1 MKVFDKIKDLF
12 ADDDEEEVVDTVKK
26 EVIQVEIPAPKNPI
40 VEKEEEV
47 IPTITK
53 EEDASPFFDD
63 TDFDEIKRSNPTLE
77 EMYAREEKK
86 EVYKGRKEEGKRHF
100 EPTPIISPVYG
111 VLDKNYK
118 KDDIVNKEYYESIK
132 ETIKCSICFNIIKD
146 PVQCDLCQHCFC
158 SNCIK
163 KVTFC
168 PYRCLFNR
176 FISSLICKNLLS
188 ELKIKCSCGTV
199 LNYDSLQKHKD
210 ENKDCLNVSL
220 KKNCLKLKNQNE
232 LLQKEITQLKQELNN
247 RKQELDNCKQ
257 ELNKYKQKNDSSFI
271 SDDKLFVSCSLH
283 EHKIECLRRYYNE
296 WFCDKCK
303 KKFEKDIPSYHCT
316 LCDFDLCFNCTF
328 EIVNKDKN
336 TTRFPNSEI

>member
-77 EMYAREEKK
+77 EMYAKEEKK

-118 KDDIVNKEYYESIK
+118 KDDIVNKAEPPKENRNITLDEVRNKAYGTLEDELENTLFGRTSIMFQDNDKKAELKEIEKDLK
-132 ETIKCSICFNIIKD
+132 ETAAAIEMLNDEDAEGTVVITEKPKHEKKEIEVEDNTE
-146 PVQCDLCQHCFC
+146 DLEDTM
-158 SNCIK
+158 IATALEVAEDEEK
-163 KVTFC
+163 EEKEDDT
-168 PYRCLFNR
+168 
-176 FISSLICKNLLS
+176 KLS
-188 ELKIKCSCGTV
+188 E
-199 LNYDSLQKHKD
+199 
-210 ENKDCLNVSL
+210 
-220 KKNCLKLKNQNE
+220 
-232 LLQKEITQLKQELNN
+232 
-247 RKQELDNCKQ
+247 
-257 ELNKYKQKNDSSFI
+257 ND
-271 SDDKLFVSCSLH
+271 L
-283 EHKIECLRRYYNE
+283 
-296 WFCDKCK
+296 
-303 KKFEKDIPSYHCT
+303 
-316 LCDFDLCFNCTF
+316 FDLIDDMYGKG
-328 EIVNKDKN
+328 E
-336 TTRFPNSEI
+336 